1 MASYKD
7 QVKGLTVDWVAQQM
21 GAMIDEVDAKVTQLS
36 ARLDDCCGGEKRK
49 AETELR
55 GTVDA
60 LRGEV
65 ASLKAR
71 LSAAPAKEG

>member
-21 GAMIDEVDAKVTQLS
+21 GAMIDEVDAKVAQLS

-71 LSAAPAKEG
+71 LAAVPAKEG